1 MNNKGDNMMKAI
13 NSLPSRMSHILAVHD
28 RGHQVG
34 EAMDAALRRIF
45 VKAAFEYAVPII
57 LGGAKTTLK
66 DARTFVRWWRTAFN
80 GPKADADA
88 LLRVCV
94 GLVVQQCP
102 LEVKVMC
109 VMGFAPDPVV
119 PKGGLLSVVKH

>member
-1 MNNKGDNMMKAI
+1 MNAKKESLLQVIQSKPHRMAHLTAVGQRGYEVGDT
-13 NSLPSRMSHILAVHD
+13 
-28 RGHQVG
+28 
-34 EAMDAALRRIF
+34 MDKALRREFI
-45 VKAAFEYAVPII
+45 KAAFEYAVPII